1 MDGSE
6 HAEPHRPVH
15 FVPCAVAAPPPRTG
29 RPPGRHPRRPAAG
42 RERKTRRS
50 PARARIIMGEP
61 KRASQ
66 GRENAR
72 RATAFRSRRGSRVAH
87 TVGATAT
94 ATGTCVTTY
103 PRTRARAAGRDGKEE
118 SRPRVYPV
126 TSTSATPVRASL
138 HGRFAF
144 GRARARIG
152 GSPIRSCS
160 SSRVDLCLALFRRL
174 PLGFSLIKQLFC
186 LAKELRLLLS

>member
-1 MDGSE
+1 MRSTTT
-6 HAEPHRPVH
+6 PHRPD
-15 FVPCAVAAPPPRTG
+15 G
-29 RPPGRHPRRPAAG
+29 KERRADEDP
-42 RERKTRRS
+42 
-50 PARARIIMGEP
+50 PARVSSRPGEP

-103 PRTRARAAGRDGKEE
+103 PRAAGRDGKEE

-152 GSPIRSCS
+152 GTGDTARKNEPDPIELVESSRPLPCIVS
-160 SSRVDLCLALFRRL
+160 SSAAWLF
-174 PLGFSLIKQLFC
+174 
-186 LAKELRLLLS
+186 AN

>member
-1 MDGSE
+1 
-6 HAEPHRPVH
+6 
-15 FVPCAVAAPPPRTG
+15 
-29 RPPGRHPRRPAAG
+29 
-42 RERKTRRS
+42 
-50 PARARIIMGEP
+50 MGEP

-186 LAKELRLLLS
+186 LVKELRLFVKLMHAKLPGVRCVGESPVLRHVIFAWISCLPHASNYI